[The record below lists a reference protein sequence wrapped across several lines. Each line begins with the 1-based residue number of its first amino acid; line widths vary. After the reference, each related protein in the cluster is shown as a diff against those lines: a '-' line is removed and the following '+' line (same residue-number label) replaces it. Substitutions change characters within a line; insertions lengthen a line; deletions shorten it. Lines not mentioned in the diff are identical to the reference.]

1 MNSGVGMAFQ
11 ILCLSGGGYMGLYTA
26 CVLAALEEECGG
38 PILDRFDLVAGT
50 SVGGI
55 IALGL
60 ANGTPARD
68 IRDAFLKHGADIFT
82 GKRPPQSGLG
92 KKAALFKNAG
102 KAKYSPAALRRT
114 IVDLVGEETRVGD
127 LRHRVMIP
135 SVNLT
140 KGLPQVFKT
149 AHHQTFKRDWRLKV
163 VDVAL
168 ATSAAPTF
176 FPLHRIGGE
185 LFADGG
191 LYANAPDH
199 LALHEAEHFLEQPL
213 DEISVLSI
221 GTTTSQFSFSNA
233 IGENLGWMSWMDEQ
247 RLPNVMI
254 AAQQESMGYMM
265 RHRLGGRYLRIDQAQ
280 SKEQER
286 SLALDVASPAAK
298 RDLQALA
305 EASVREHL
313 GRAALPG
320 LLDHCAT
327 APRFHHTGD

>member
-1 MNSGVGMAFQ
+1 
-11 ILCLSGGGYMGLYTA
+11 MGLYTA
-26 CVLAALEEECGG
+26 CVLAALEDECGG
-38 PILDRFDLVAGT
+38 PIIDRFDLVAGT

-82 GKRPPQSGLG
+82 GKPPSQSGFG
-92 KKAALFKNAG
+92 KKAALIQNASR
-102 KAKYSPAALRRT
+102 AKYSPAALRRT
-114 IVDLVGEETRVGD
+114 IVNLVGEDTCVGD
-127 LRHRVMIP
+127 LRHRVIIP
-135 SVNLT
+135 TVNLT

-149 AHHQTFKRDWRLKV
+149 AHHSTFKRDWRLKV

-176 FPLHRIGGE
+176 LPLHRIGGE

-199 LALHEAEHFLEQPL
+199 IALHEAEHFLEQSL
-213 DEISVLSI
+213 ESISVLSI
-221 GTTTSQFSFSNA
+221 GTTTSRFSFSNA
-233 IGENLGWMSWMDEQ
+233 IGEDLGWISWMDDQ
-247 RLPNVMI
+247 RLPNVML
-254 AAQQESMGYMM
+254 AAQQENIVYMM
-265 RHRLGGRYLRIDQAQ
+265 RHRLGDRYLRIDQTQ

-305 EASVREHL
+305 EASVREHI
-313 GRAALPG
+313 GRAVLPR
-320 LLDHCAT
+320 LLEYRAA
-327 APRFHHTGD
+327 APRFHHIGG

>member
-1 MNSGVGMAFQ
+1 MAFQ

-26 CVLAALEEECGG
+26 CVLAALEEEGDG
-38 PILDRFDLVAGT
+38 SILDHFDLVAGT

-60 ANGTPARD
+60 ANGTPAHD
-68 IRDAFLKHGADIFT
+68 IRDSLLNHGSEIFT
-82 GKRPPQSGLG
+82 DRPPPQSSFS
-92 KKAALFKNAG
+92 KRAALLKNAG

-114 IVDLVGEETRVGD
+114 IVDLVGEDTLIGD
-127 LRHRVMIP
+127 LGHRVMIP
-135 SVNLT
+135 AVNLT
-140 KGLPQVFKT
+140 KGSPQVFKT
-149 AHHQTFKRDWRLKV
+149 PHHRTFKRDWRLKV

-199 LALHEAEHFLEQPL
+199 LALHEAEHFLEQAC

-221 GTTTSQFSFSNA
+221 GTTTSRFSFSNSTSA
-233 IGENLGWMSWMDEQ
+233 NLGWMGWMDDQ

-254 AAQQESMGYMM
+254 AAQQENTGYMM
-265 RHRLGGRYLRIDQAQ
+265 RHRLGDRYLRIDQLQ

-286 SLALDVASPAAK
+286 SLALDVASSAAK
-298 RDLQALA
+298 HDLQALA

-313 GRAALPG
+313 GRTELPRLLQHRAA
-320 LLDHCAT
+320 T
-327 APRFHHTGD
+327 PRFHRAEE